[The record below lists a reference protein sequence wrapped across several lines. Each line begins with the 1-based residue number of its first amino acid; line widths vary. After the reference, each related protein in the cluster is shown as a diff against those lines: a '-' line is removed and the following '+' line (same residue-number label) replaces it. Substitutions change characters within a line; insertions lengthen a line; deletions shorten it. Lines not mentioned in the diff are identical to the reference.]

1 MESQNLINRREA
13 LRRTSIIMGGA
24 LSSSVVAGIL
34 AGCQTEEMAGWQPE
48 FLSKDQADLVSAL
61 TQRILP
67 ATDQPGAKEAKV
79 DQFVDMMLKEFYSEP
94 EKQLFVKGLTAIGKE
109 AQSSFDH
116 SFTDCDADQ
125 QDQILTKSAQQAKI
139 QLQQTEP
146 ASSKKPFFVM
156 IKELTLVGF
165 FTSEIGAS
173 QVINYDPVPGGFDGC
188 VPLEQPGKNWAW
200 VNDWADR
207 HTL

>member
-13 LRRTSIIMGGA
+13 LRKTSLLMGGA
-24 LSSSVVAGIL
+24 LSSSMVAGIL
-34 AGCQTEEMAGWQPE
+34 AGCQTEEAAGWQPE
-48 FLSKDQADLVSAL
+48 FLSKEQADLVAAL

-67 ATDQPGAKEAKV
+67 TTDQPGAREANV
-79 DQFVDMMLKEFYSEP
+79 DQFVDIMLNEFYSDQ
-94 EKQLFVKGLTAIGKE
+94 EKLHFSEGLTAIDKE
-109 AQSSFDH
+109 AQSSFNQ
-116 SFTDCDADQ
+116 SFIDCDAGQ
-125 QDQILTKSAQQAKI
+125 QDQILTSSAREAKA
-139 QLQQTEP
+139 QLQQAGP
-146 ASSKKPFFVM
+146 ATSEKPFFVM

-173 QVINYDPVPGGFDGC
+173 QVLNYDPVPGGFDGC
-188 VPLEQPGKNWAW
+188 VSLNQPGKNWAT

>member
-13 LRRTSIIMGGA
+13 LRNASLIMGGA

-34 AGCQTEEMAGWQPE
+34 ASCQIEEAADWQPK
-48 FLSKDQADLVSAL
+48 FLSQDQADLVAAL

-67 ATDQPGAKEAKV
+67 TTDQPGAKEANV
-79 DQFVDMMLKEFYSEP
+79 DQFVDLMLKEFYLDP
-94 EKQLFVKGLTAIGKE
+94 EKHHFIKGLTAIDKE
-109 AQSSFDH
+109 AQSNFDQ
-116 SFTDCDADQ
+116 SFTTCDAGQ
-125 QDQILTKSAQQAKI
+125 QDQILIKSAQQAKI

-146 ASSKKPFFVM
+146 ATSLKPFFVM
-156 IKELTLVGF
+156 IKELTVVGF

-173 QVINYDPVPGGFDGC
+173 HVINYDPIPGGFDGC
-188 VPLEQPGKNWAW
+188 VSLDQPGKNWAT